1 MIHGG
6 DAVTPA
12 KIPFAG
18 WKDVVFRV
26 KNQVAKDR
34 VGLLAAGVAFYGLL
48 ALFPAITA
56 VIAISC

>member
-1 MIHGG
+1 MTHGA

-18 WKDVVFRV
+18 WKDVAFRV

-48 ALFPAITA
+48 
-56 VIAISC
+56 VDCH